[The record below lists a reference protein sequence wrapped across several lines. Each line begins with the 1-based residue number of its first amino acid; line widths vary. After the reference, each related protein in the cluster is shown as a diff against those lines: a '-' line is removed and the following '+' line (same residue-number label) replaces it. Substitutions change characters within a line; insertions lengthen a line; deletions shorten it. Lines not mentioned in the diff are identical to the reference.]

1 MSGTGMWH
9 KLAKTF
15 MEIYLYTCTKLY
27 HYCHLLCSVKQWVPG
42 SDVVVAQSR
51 NNLCVWYNID
61 VPEQV
66 TMFNIK
72 GEIVDVVRADG
83 KTEVC

>member
-1 MSGTGMWH
+1 MHEAVPFVCFNCIAFSHVGDSIFTDVYFV
-9 KLAKTF
+9 LS
-15 MEIYLYTCTKLY
+15 L
-27 HYCHLLCSVKQWVPG
+27 QWVPG

-66 TMFNIK
+66 TLFNIK
-72 GEIVDVVRADG
+72 GEVVDVIRGDG
-83 KTEVC
+83 KTEVH

>member
-1 MSGTGMWH
+1 M
-9 KLAKTF
+9 
-15 MEIYLYTCTKLY
+15 
-27 HYCHLLCSVKQWVPG
+27 PG

-51 NNLCVWYNID
+51 NNMCVWYNID

-66 TMFNIK
+66 TLFNIK

-83 KTEVC
+83 KTEVSLF